1 MKFILVA
8 FFSVMT
14 LCAGQPDLIVT
25 PQQFGAKG
33 DGVSDDAPAFRA
45 AFAALAANGGG
56 KMIVNDAGQPYIVG
70 SWDTTPRDGLLF
82 VALIPSNVTI
92 TGNGTIKMQDNV
104 YPYPTDGTG
113 GVYYGVNLFGSFSK
127 SNITISGL
135 TFDMNGHNNPQP
147 PGLPHIMNTIRF
159 YSGANVVIAGVTIKN
174 SPGHNMIVF
183 EDNAGDG
190 AVIRDSVFS
199 VGGRGVRG
207 NTLNSDF
214 SFLYSE
220 WGHTQFL
227 NNTIFQDPSND
238 HASGGIELHG
248 SHGLAQGNRI
258 ENCNPAIWIAST
270 PGAVDD
276 VIVTQNTIVNAN
288 RGIAFWV
295 GSDVLS
301 NVIVASNTI
310 SVHYNPVFTYLYG
323 LGDDA
328 AGIIVPWLG
337 ASYSGQYASWTAN
350 GAPIRNLTIKG
361 NTINGSN
368 GMLGLN
374 TMPGISIHGVHN
386 ALIADNVIHD
396 IGSNAIELRG
406 SPWGNRN
413 VIIVRNDL
421 RNFGLSPSVSGHEAI
436 AITTT
441 GASSV
446 PAAAGFQSTNV
457 AIFANNLVGAPNITS
472 QSFYFDWAQ
481 GGMFNL
487 TTGVNTTSNII
498 APAAGAQTAR
508 EGMAVRTPVEL
519 VGSQPL
525 QSACTTGDITWR
537 TAPDTLDGW
546 ICAGGVWEVIGH

>member
-1 MKFILVA
+1 MKFIFLP
-8 FFSVMT
+8 FFFVTT
-14 LCAGQPDLIVT
+14 LCAGQAGLIVT
-25 PQQFGAKG
+25 PQQFGAKA
-33 DGVSDDAPAFRA
+33 DGISDDAPAFRA
-45 AFAALAANGGG
+45 AFAALAASGGG
-56 KMIVNDAGQPYIVG
+56 QLIINNTGRPYVMG
-70 SWDTTPRDGLLF
+70 SWDATPRDGLLF

-92 TGNGTIKMQDNV
+92 TGNGTIKIKDNI

-113 GVYYGVNLFGSFSK
+113 GVYYGINLFGAFSK

-135 TFDMNGHNNPQP
+135 TFDMNGQNNLQP

-159 YSGANVVIAGVTIKN
+159 YSGANVVIASVTIKN
-174 SPGHNMIVF
+174 SPGHNMIVL

-199 VGGRGVRG
+199 VGGHGVRG

-220 WGHTQFL
+220 WGHTQFV

-276 VIVTQNTIVNAN
+276 VIVTHNTIVNAN

-295 GSDVLS
+295 GAGVLS
-301 NVIVASNTI
+301 NVIVSSNTI

-337 ASYSGQYASWTAN
+337 AWYSGQYASWTAN

-361 NTINGSN
+361 NTIYSSD

-374 TMPGISIHGVHN
+374 TMPGISIHGVHD
-386 ALIADNVIHD
+386 ALIADNIIHD
-396 IGSNAIELRG
+396 VGSNAIELRG

-413 VIIVRNDL
+413 VIIARNDL
-421 RNFGLSPSVSGHEAI
+421 RNFGLSPSVAGHEAI

-441 GASSV
+441 GASAV
-446 PAAAGFQSTNV
+446 PAAAGFDSTNV
-457 AIFANNLVGAPNITS
+457 VIFANNLVGAPNITS
-472 QSFYFDWAQ
+472 QSFYFGWTQ
-481 GGMFNL
+481 GRMFNL
-487 TTGVNTTSNII
+487 TTGINTTSNILT
-498 APAAGAQTAR
+498 PAGGAQTAR
-508 EGMAVRTPVEL
+508 DGIAMRVPVEF

-525 QSACTTGDITWR
+525 QSPCMTGDIIWR

-546 ICAGGVWEVIGH
+546 ICAGGAWEVIGH

>member
-1 MKFILVA
+1 
-8 FFSVMT
+8 MT
-14 LCAGQPDLIVT
+14 LCAGQPGLIVT

-45 AFAALAANGGG
+45 ALATLGASGGG
-56 KMIVNDAGQPYIVG
+56 QLIVKDTGQPYVMA
-70 SWDTTPRDGLLF
+70 SWDATPRDGLLF

-92 TGNGTIKMQDNV
+92 TGNGTIKMQDNI

-113 GVYYGVNLFGSFSK
+113 GVYYGVNLFGSFST
-127 SNITISGL
+127 SNVTISGL
-135 TFDMNGHNNPQP
+135 TFDMNGQNNPQP

-174 SPGHNMIVF
+174 SPGHNMVVL

-220 WGHTQFL
+220 WGHTQFV

-248 SHGLAQGNRI
+248 SHVLAQGNRI

-270 PGAVDD
+270 PSAVDD
-276 VIVTQNTIVNAN
+276 VIVTQNTIVNAS

-295 GSDVLS
+295 GSGLLS
-301 NVIVASNTI
+301 NVIVSSNII

-361 NTINGSN
+361 NTIYSSD

-374 TMPGISIHGVHN
+374 TMPGISIHGVQN
-386 ALIADNVIHD
+386 ALIVGNVIHD
-396 IGSNAIELRG
+396 VASNAIELRG

-413 VIIVRNDL
+413 VIIARNDL
-421 RNFGLSPSVSGHEAI
+421 RNFGLSRSVAGHEAI

-446 PAAAGFQSTNV
+446 PAAAGFDSTNV
-457 AIFANNLVGAPNITS
+457 VIFANNLVGAPTITS
-472 QSFYFDWAQ
+472 QSFYFDWMP
-481 GGMFNL
+481 GRMLNL
-487 TTGVNTTSNII
+487 TTGVNATSNTI
-498 APAAGAQTAR
+498 AAAAGAETAR
-508 EGMAVRTPVEL
+508 DGMAVRVPVEI
-519 VGSQPL
+519 VGSQPF
-525 QSACTTGDITWR
+525 QTACATGDIIWR
-537 TAPDTLDGW
+537 IAPDTLDGW
-546 ICAGGVWEVIGH
+546 LCAGGAWEVIGH